1 MCISSE
7 VICFDCSTVVGCTVE
22 PLINLSTKDTIVV
35 HFPIALSN
43 LLREDNKSSPS
54 VSLFG
59 LLDAEQHIV

>member
-22 PLINLSTKDTIVV
+22 PPINLSTKDTIVV

-43 LLREDNKSSPS
+43 LLREDNKSM
-54 VSLFG
+54 SLFG